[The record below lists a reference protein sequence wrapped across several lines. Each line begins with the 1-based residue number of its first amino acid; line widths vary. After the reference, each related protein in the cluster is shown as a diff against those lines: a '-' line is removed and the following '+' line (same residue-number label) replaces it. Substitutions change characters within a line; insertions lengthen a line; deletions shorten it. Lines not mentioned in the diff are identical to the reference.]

1 MTVALYGD
9 LFLTTDASFDAIPE
23 KGTISQSLTA
33 LFAVACGILVANLY
47 YAQPLIA
54 PISAELGIPVDL
66 AGLIVTMTQIGYGIG
81 LLLIVPLGDLVENR
95 MLVLSVV
102 SLGALALFAAAF
114 ASDAFVFF
122 VAALLVGL
130 GSVAVQ
136 ILLPFAAHLAPEAVR
151 GRVVGNVMVGLM
163 IGILLAR
170 PASSFIAAF
179 TSWRVVY
186 LASAALMILLVAVLH
201 RTLPRRAPVARV
213 AYGELLASMLQLF
226 RTMPV
231 LRRRALYQCCLF
243 AGFCLYW
250 TTVPLLLLGPAFG
263 FTQAQVA
270 LFALAGVAGAFA
282 APLAGRVADWG
293 WSRLATAT
301 AMAMVA
307 LGFLITLLTPMG
319 SALSIGILAA
329 AAMLID
335 FGAQGNVVL
344 GYRAIFTLGAE
355 YRGRLNGLYMA
366 SFFTAGALGS
376 AVGAWAY
383 AQGGWSLA
391 AWIGLALALLGLIA
405 LATE

>member
-1 MTVALYGD
+1 
-9 LFLTTDASFDAIPE
+9 
-23 KGTISQSLTA
+23 
-33 LFAVACGILVANLY
+33 
-47 YAQPLIA
+47 
-54 PISAELGIPVDL
+54 
-66 AGLIVTMTQIGYGIG
+66 MTQIGYGIG

-102 SLGALALFAAAF
+102 SLGALALLAAAF
-114 ASDAFVFF
+114 ASDPFVFF
-122 VAALLVGL
+122 IAALLVGL

-136 ILLPFAAHLAPEAVR
+136 ILLPFAAHLAAEAVR

-170 PASSFIAAF
+170 PVSSFIAAL

-186 LASAALMILLVAVLH
+186 LVSAALTLLVAAVLH
-201 RTLPRRAPVARV
+201 RTLPRRVPVARV

-226 RTMPV
+226 RTMPM
-231 LRRRALYQCCLF
+231 LRRRALYQSCLF

-250 TTVPLLLLGPAFG
+250 TTVPLLLLGPAFR
-263 FTQAQVA
+263 FTQGEVA

-282 APLAGRVADWG
+282 APIAGRVADWG
-293 WSRLATAT
+293 WSRLATGV

-307 LGFLITLLTPMG
+307 LGFLITLITPMG
-319 SALSIGILAA
+319 SALSIGVLAA

-355 YRGRLNGLYMA
+355 YRGRLNGVYMA

-376 AVGAWAY
+376 AIGAWAY

-391 AWIGLALALLGLIA
+391 AWIGLALALFGLIA